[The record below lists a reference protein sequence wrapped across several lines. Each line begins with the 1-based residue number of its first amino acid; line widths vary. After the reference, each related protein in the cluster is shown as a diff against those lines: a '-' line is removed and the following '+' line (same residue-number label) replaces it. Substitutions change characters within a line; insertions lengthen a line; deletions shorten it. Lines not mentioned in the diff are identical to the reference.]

1 MATDRKIC
9 FDRILP
15 RDLRRAIPFRALPG
29 PGGRTRAITPIGK
42 LWINGS
48 TLRIRF
54 VGGTAAQ
61 QAVVKQFAR
70 SMDRAREPAVRVR
83 ARARCRDPRR
93 VRPMTG
99 RGPTWGP
106 TARSIPAGE
115 PTMNLGWL
123 DEAVAAARVRP
134 RHRAR
139 ATSIRTREGG
149 IQWNEPAVIRDLAG
163 PPN

>member
-61 QAVVKQFAR
+61 QAVVKQFAPRWTEHANLRFEFGTRPMPR
-70 SMDRAREPAVRVR
+70 SASRS
-83 ARARCRDPRR
+83 
-93 VRPMTG
+93 PMTG

-106 TARSIPAGE
+106 TRAAFPPA
-115 PTMNLGWL
+115 
-123 DEAVAAARVRP
+123 
-134 RHRAR
+134 
-139 ATSIRTREGG
+139 S
-149 IQWNEPAVIRDLAG
+149 
-163 PPN
+163 PP